1 MKREA
6 QRRFGNESKRKTSK
20 MRTKIKMA
28 LTGLERCHTEG
39 RKDMRR
45 N

>member
-1 MKREA
+1 
-6 QRRFGNESKRKTSK
+6 
-20 MRTKIKMA
+20 MA

-45 N
+45 NWGTRFTSLFVVYLRKLSVTQTM